1 LATLLQQECK
11 DFVIPDS
18 ALVVVHVLD
27 QAVNEALCSLG
38 FDDGSL
44 SGTIRLKQSLSQR
57 LRVAAN
63 GNRSG

>member
-1 LATLLQQECK
+1 LDTLPRLECK
-11 DFVIPDS
+11 DFVIPDP
-18 ALVVVHVLD
+18 ALVVVHVPD

-44 SGTIRLKQSLSQR
+44 SGTIRLKQSFWQR
-57 LRVAAN
+57 LRVAPN